1 MKRRKNDRGRKRAGL
16 RGVSQWLHS
25 MDARCAL
32 TVAAGSLLLFLMFV
46 AASAPERYDLKV
58 GSISHYT
65 ITATKDVV
73 DELTT
78 EERRQAAADAVE
90 PSYHLQEGASDEVM
104 TGLARIFD
112 ELRTVQQYGLTLRQ
126 EGDTAADVRSREFD
140 ETELAYARGL
150 ITTLT
155 PSNLQLTTLL
165 RTETS
170 DFDVMVTTVTTAVE
184 NSLETTIREGQVNQS
199 IQTILQIVGY
209 KVETSLFQNIVPTV
223 LRACVK
229 PNMVIEQEST
239 EMARQKA
246 RDAVEPVMYLQGQN
260 IIREGERVS
269 ASQLA
274 VLRDL
279 GLLEDNQYDLTIYAG
294 AALMLLAAI
303 GLLLILLRLLAP
315 QLLHDLRRLS
325 VIMVVMCVTVG
336 LCVVCIKWI
345 HVYLA
350 PVAMG
355 GMLITGLLG
364 APAGVAG
371 TFSLALVV
379 SSLTL
384 GSNTAYST
392 ELVHLM
398 LTSLV
403 SGIVAV
409 HFLKGRPQRVRMVLC
424 GFVVA
429 IINLLTMLAVGLM
442 TSMNLS
448 VVMDNAVWSMGGGI
462 LSGLLAVGLQ
472 PVIETLFNLATP
484 SKLLELANPNQ
495 PLLRRLLI
503 EAPGTYHHSIIVANL
518 SEAAAEKIGAN
529 PLLARTGAYFHDIG
543 KLKRPLYFKENQM
556 GENPHDRTDPYV
568 SAAII
573 TTHTRDG
580 LQLAQKYHLPP
591 EIQQIIVEHHGDTPV
606 MFFYHKALQQA
617 DGKPVDIADF
627 RYDGNLPSSKE
638 SAIVMLADTI
648 EAAVRSMPDPT
659 PQAIERFIERLVR
672 GKLEDGQLSN
682 SPLTL
687 HDIDGICEAFA
698 TVLNGVFHERI
709 EYPTVQVPKR
719 DIFHGEEKTPPAEAA
734 SDDAAASAE
743 KAKKQEKPVSSAE
756 TPTDKVEPPAEKTE
770 QPAAAKAEE
779 SAQASATAEPP
790 ADAAADGKEAQ
801 E

>member
-1 MKRRKNDRGRKRAGL
+1 MMKRRKNDRNKKRFSL
-16 RGVSQWLHS
+16 RGVNIWLHS
-25 MDARCAL
+25 MDARCAFTIL
-32 TVAAGSLLLFLMFV
+32 AGSLALFLLFA

-78 EERRQAAADAVE
+78 EGRRQAAADAVE
-90 PSYHLQEGASDEVM
+90 PSYHLKEGASEEV
-104 TGLARIFD
+104 LSDLSRIFD
-112 ELRTVQQYGLTLRQ
+112 ELRTVQQYGLTLR
-126 EGDTAADVRSREFD
+126 GADD
-140 ETELAYARGL
+140 ESNRTFSDAELDYARGL
-150 ITTLT
+150 VTSIT
-155 PSNLQLTTLL
+155 PSSYQLTTLL
-165 RTETS
+165 RCETS
-170 DFDVMVTTVTTAVE
+170 DFDVMVSVVTTAVE
-184 NSLETTIREGQVNQS
+184 NTLNTTIREGQVNQS
-199 IQTILQIVGY
+199 IQTVQQIVGY
-209 KVETSLFQNIVPTV
+209 KVETSLFQNIVPSV

-239 EMARQKA
+239 ELARQKA
-246 RDAVEPVMYLQGQN
+246 REAVEPVMYLQGQN

-303 GLLLILLRLLAP
+303 LLLVALLRLLAP
-315 QLLHDLRRLS
+315 ELLHDQRRLS
-325 VIMVVMCVTVG
+325 VIMVVLCATVG
-336 LCVVCIKWI
+336 LCVVAIKFI

-355 GMLITGLLG
+355 AMLLTGLLG

-371 TFSLALVV
+371 TFSLAMVV

-403 SGIVAV
+403 SGILSV
-409 HFLKGRPQRVRMVLC
+409 HFLKGRPQRVRVVLC

-429 IINLLTMLAVGLM
+429 VSNLITMLAVGLM
-442 TSMNLS
+442 TSTNLPN
-448 VVMDNAVWSMGGGI
+448 VMDNAVWCMGGGI
-462 LSGLLAVGLQ
+462 LSGVLAVGLQ

-503 EAPGTYHHSIIVANL
+503 EASGTYHHSIIVANL

-568 SAAII
+568 SAAIV
-573 TTHTRDG
+573 TAHTRDG
-580 LQLAQKYHLPP
+580 LQLAQKHHLPP

-617 DGKPVDIADF
+617 DGKTVDIADF
-627 RYDGNLPSSKE
+627 RYDGARPSSKE

-709 EYPTVQVPKR
+709 EYPTVNLPKR
-719 DIFHGEEKTPPAEAA
+719 ETFHQEEQLAPAAEKNAAAPAENNAEKP
-734 SDDAAASAE
+734 ASAE
-743 KAKKQEKPVSSAE
+743 KTPVE
-756 TPTDKVEPPAEKTE
+756 GKE
-770 QPAAAKAEE
+770 KAE
-779 SAQASATAEPP
+779 
-790 ADAAADGKEAQ
+790 
-801 E
+801 